1 MIVRNQVAAFHL
13 RKVLHVSVLALL
25 AAMAV
30 PAAAAT
36 PEETARE
43 VLAKSPIIDGH
54 NDTPHQIA
62 AMFDRDFSKFDLTAL
77 PADVLAKTH
86 TDIKNA
92 RAGYLGGQYWS
103 VYVDA
108 ALPKH
113 EAVARNIQQIDVV
126 RQMMARYP
134 ETFTYAA
141 TAAEVEAA
149 MKKGKIASL
158 IGMEGGHSIGGSL
171 EILRQTYA
179 LGARY
184 MTLTHSLT
192 NDWADS
198 ATDAPKH
205 NGLSP
210 FGFEVLAEMNH
221 LGMIADISHV
231 SEATMHD
238 VLDKSTAPVLFTHSN
253 AHAVTPHPRNVP
265 DSVLKRLP
273 QNGGVVM
280 VTFVP
285 GFTSAARR
293 QWEYERSAVAG
304 RAKTEFSGNPA
315 GEKAAVDAWIAANPQ
330 PKATLAQVADHIDHI
345 RKVAGI
351 DHIGIGGDFGGVD
364 ELPVGLEN
372 VSTYPALFAELVRR
386 GYAKTDLAK
395 IAQGNVLRVMRGVE
409 KAAGKSF

>member
-1 MIVRNQVAAFHL
+1 MIVRNQVAAFHA
-13 RKVLHVSVLALL
+13 RKFLQLPALALL
-25 AAMAV
+25 AAIAMPAV
-30 PAAAAT
+30 AAT
-36 PEETARE
+36 PEQTARE

-62 AMFDRDFSKFDLTAL
+62 ALFDRDFSKFDLAAL

-86 TDIKNA
+86 TDIKTA

-113 EAVARNIQQIDVV
+113 EAVTRTIQQIDVV

-134 ETFTYAA
+134 ETFSYAA

-158 IGMEGGHSIGGSL
+158 IGMEGGHSIGSSL
-171 EILRQTYA
+171 DILRQTYA

-192 NDWADS
+192 TDWADS
-198 ATDAPKH
+198 STDVPKH
-205 NGLSP
+205 DGLSP
-210 FGFEVLAEMNH
+210 FGFEVLTEMNQ

-253 AHAVTPHPRNVP
+253 ARAITPHPRNVP
-265 DSVLKRLP
+265 DTVLRRLP

-285 GFTSAARR
+285 GFTSAERR
-293 QWEYERSAVAG
+293 QWEFERSAIAG
-304 RAKTEFSGNPA
+304 RAKTEFSGNPV

-345 RKVAGI
+345 RKVAGV

-386 GYAKTDLAK
+386 GYAKADLAK

-409 KAAGKSF
+409 KAARK